1 MKKIF
6 VISLMLCSLALSA
19 CGSSAST
26 PTGGMPSSSD
36 GGDMSTITK
45 LAIGT
50 LKLEGTENAITPE
63 QASDLLPLWQ
73 VYLSL
78 VDSDTAAQAEI
89 DGLVDQISTTMTA
102 AQNQAIDDMQLSQP
116 DMMSVMQEM
125 GISMGNRPQSAS
137 DSEQSG
143 NSGGFPGGGDGFAPP
158 DGGGMPGGGM
168 PSGDIPS
175 GGNMPTLSEDQ
186 IATAQASGG
195 APGMGS
201 GVPTPL
207 IEAVI
212 EYLKKTASS

>member
-1 MKKIF
+1 
-6 VISLMLCSLALSA
+6 MLCSLALSA
-19 CGSSAST
+19 CSSSAST
-26 PTGGMPSSSD
+26 PTGGMPSSND

-89 DGLVDQISTTMTA
+89 DGLVDQISTTLTDS
-102 AQNQAIDDMQLSQP
+102 QNQAIEDMQLSQP

-158 DGGGMPGGGM
+158 DGGGMP
-168 PSGDIPS
+168 SGDMPS

-201 GVPTPL
+201 SIPTPL

-212 EYLKKTASS
+212 EYL

>member
-1 MKKIF
+1 
-6 VISLMLCSLALSA
+6 
-19 CGSSAST
+19 
-26 PTGGMPSSSD
+26 
-36 GGDMSTITK
+36 MSTITK

-89 DGLVDQISTTMTA
+89 DGLVDQISTTLTDS
-102 AQNQAIDDMQLSQP
+102 QHQAIDDMQLSQP

-158 DGGGMPGGGM
+158 DGGGMP
-168 PSGDIPS
+168 SGDMPS

-201 GVPTPL
+201 SIPTPL

-212 EYLKKTASS
+212 EYLQKTASS

>member
-26 PTGGMPSSSD
+26 PTGGMPSSND

-89 DGLVDQISTTMTA
+89 DGLVDQISTTLTDS
-102 AQNQAIDDMQLSQP
+102 QKQAIEDMQLSQP

-158 DGGGMPGGGM
+158 DGGGMP
-168 PSGDIPS
+168 SGDMPS

-201 GVPTPL
+201 SIPTPL

-212 EYLKKTASS
+212 EYLQKTASS

>member
-1 MKKIF
+1 
-6 VISLMLCSLALSA
+6 MLCSLALSA

-26 PTGGMPSSSD
+26 PTGGMPSSND

-89 DGLVDQISTTMTA
+89 NGLVDQISTTLTDS
-102 AQNQAIDDMQLSQP
+102 QNQAIDDMQLSQP
-116 DMMSVMQEM
+116 DMISVMQEM
-125 GISMGNRPQSAS
+125 GISTGNRPQSAS

-158 DGGGMPGGGM
+158 DGGGMP
-168 PSGDIPS
+168 SGDMPS

-201 GVPTPL
+201 SIPTPL

-212 EYLKKTASS
+212 EYLQKTASS

>member
-1 MKKIF
+1 
-6 VISLMLCSLALSA
+6 
-19 CGSSAST
+19 
-26 PTGGMPSSSD
+26 
-36 GGDMSTITK
+36 MSTITK

-89 DGLVDQISTTMTA
+89 NGLVDQISTTLTDS
-102 AQNQAIDDMQLSQP
+102 QNQAIDDMQLSQQ
-116 DMMSVMQEM
+116 DMMFVMQEM

-143 NSGGFPGGGDGFAPP
+143 SSGGFPGGGDGFAPP

-168 PSGDIPS
+168 PSG
-175 GGNMPTLSEDQ
+175 GNMPTLSEDQ

-195 APGMGS
+195 APGLGS
-201 GVPTPL
+201 SIPM

-212 EYLKKTASS
+212 EYLQKTASS

>member
-1 MKKIF
+1 
-6 VISLMLCSLALSA
+6 MLCSLALSA

-26 PTGGMPSSSD
+26 PTGGIPSSSD
-36 GGDMSTITK
+36 EGDMSTITK

-89 DGLVDQISTTMTA
+89 DGLVDQISTTLTDS
-102 AQNQAIDDMQLSQP
+102 QNQAIDDMQLSQP
-116 DMMSVMQEM
+116 DMISVMQEM

-143 NSGGFPGGGDGFAPP
+143 SSGGFPGGGDGFAPP
-158 DGGGMPGGGM
+158 DGGGMP
-168 PSGDIPS
+168 SGDMPS

-186 IATAQASGG
+186 IASAQASGG

-201 GVPTPL
+201 SIPTPL

-212 EYLKKTASS
+212 EYLQKTASS

>member
-6 VISLMLCSLALSA
+6 AISLMLFSLVLSA
-19 CGSSAST
+19 CVSSTST
-26 PTGGMPSSSD
+26 PTGGMPSSN
-36 GGDMSTITK
+36 GGGEISTITK
-45 LAIGT
+45 VAIGT

-125 GISMGNRPQSAS
+125 GISMGNRPQADSSQKSS
-137 DSEQSG
+137 DSGSFP
-143 NSGGFPGGGDGFAPP
+143 SGGQGFAPP
-158 DGGGMPGGGM
+158 DGGGGMPGSGM
-168 PSGDIPS
+168 PSGDMPS
-175 GGNMPTLSEDQ
+175 GGSVPNLSEDQ

-201 GVPTPL
+201 GVPTSL

-212 EYLKKTASS
+212 EYLQKTASS

>member
-1 MKKIF
+1 
-6 VISLMLCSLALSA
+6 MLCSLALSA
-19 CGSSAST
+19 CSSSAST
-26 PTGGMPSSSD
+26 PTGGMPSSND

-89 DGLVDQISTTMTA
+89 DGLVDQISTTLTDS
-102 AQNQAIDDMQLSQP
+102 QNQAIEDMQLSQP

-158 DGGGMPGGGM
+158 DGGGMP
-168 PSGDIPS
+168 SGDMPS

-201 GVPTPL
+201 SIPTPL

-212 EYLKKTASS
+212 EYLQKTASS

>member
-1 MKKIF
+1 
-6 VISLMLCSLALSA
+6 MLCSLALSA

-26 PTGGMPSSSD
+26 PTGGMPSSND

-89 DGLVDQISTTMTA
+89 DGLVDQISTTLTDS
-102 AQNQAIDDMQLSQP
+102 QKQAIEDMQLSQP

-158 DGGGMPGGGM
+158 DGGGMP
-168 PSGDIPS
+168 SGDMPS

-201 GVPTPL
+201 SIPTPL

-212 EYLKKTASS
+212 EYLQKTASS

>member
-1 MKKIF
+1 
-6 VISLMLCSLALSA
+6 MLCSLALSA

-26 PTGGMPSSSD
+26 PTGGIPSSSD
-36 GGDMSTITK
+36 EGDMSTITK

-89 DGLVDQISTTMTA
+89 DGLVDQISTTLTDS
-102 AQNQAIDDMQLSQP
+102 QNQAIDDMQLSQP

-143 NSGGFPGGGDGFAPP
+143 SSGGFPGGGDGFAPP
-158 DGGGMPGGGM
+158 DGGGMP
-168 PSGDIPS
+168 SGDMPS

-201 GVPTPL
+201 SIPTPL

-212 EYLKKTASS
+212 EYLQKTASS